1 MREFF
6 ISLFW
11 PTLAGVL
18 AAIIV
23 LDQWV
28 LPEPTARQ
36 AGGPANSYSEA
47 VARATPSVVNIY
59 TAKLVDSG
67 RSPRFNDPLLRRF
80 LAAAGRRQCNNSRHL
95 WHSGHIIKCMSS
107 PKP

>member
-47 VARATPSVVNIY
+47 VARATPGQTQQRARGGVSQESYPESNPGVEAVRLDGQ
-59 TAKLVDSG
+59 T
-67 RSPRFNDPLLRRF
+67 
-80 LAAAGRRQCNNSRHL
+80 
-95 WHSGHIIKCMSS
+95 
-107 PKP
+107 